1 MISFPTAIAEF
12 SSSKYFQRQ
21 AERFGGKIG
30 DKIGTFLST
39 GNIISSSGLD
49 LMQVSGYTIVAE
61 RLNIFRYMS
70 HFQSV
75 HRGQF
80 FTTMKTTTVRK
91 LLPES
96 WGFLCPV
103 HTPDGSPCG
112 LLNHLSREA
121 VLLAYP
127 TSERLPTTSAG
138 LLKETNSKC
147 PWAEVSDNSL
157 HKLFSSLG
165 MVSAGAGAGDGEI
178 ILGPEYIPVVV
189 DGIVFGGIR
198 EKDASEFV
206 RNLRLLKLTQTETHV
221 KLGMCETYISI

>member
-1 MISFPTAIAEF
+1 MNHELLLPGHLMTMIVKEKLEECLKNVKAAVSRDYNLNKNKAIAEINSNPTKF
-12 SSSKYFQRQ
+12 FQRHFD
-21 AERFGGKIG
+21 RNGGSLGTKIH
-30 DKIGTFLST
+30 TFIST
-39 GNIISSSGLD
+39 GNIVSSTGLD

-112 LLNHLSREA
+112 LLNHMAREA
-121 VLLAYP
+121 AIVAFP
-127 TSERLPTTSAG
+127 TDLRLPTTPRGKIRIEALG
-138 LLKETNSKC
+138 RY
-147 PWAEVSDNSL
+147 VDNSCF
-157 HKLFSSLG
+157 LF
-165 MVSAGAGAGDGEI
+165 
-178 ILGPEYIPVVV
+178 
-189 DGIVFGGIR
+189 
-198 EKDASEFV
+198 
-206 RNLRLLKLTQTETHV
+206 
-221 KLGMCETYISI
+221 

>member
-1 MISFPTAIAEF
+1 MYNIPVSTEF
-12 SSSKYFQRQ
+12 STSKYFQRQ
-21 AERFGGKIG
+21 ADRFGGRIG

-39 GNIISSSGLD
+39 GNIISSTGLD

-121 VLLAYP
+121 VILAYP
-127 TSERLPTTSAG
+127 TNDRMPTTSSG
-138 LLKETNSKC
+138 LLRETNKKC
-147 PWAEVSDNSL
+147 PWAKVSDTSL
-157 HKLFSSLG
+157 HTLLSSLG
-165 MVSAGAGAGDGEI
+165 MIAAGTGAGDGEI
-178 ILGPEYIPVVV
+178 ILNPSYIPVVV
-189 DGIVFGGIR
+189 DGVVFGGIP
-198 EKDASEFV
+198 ETETSAFV
-206 RNLRLLKLTQTETHV
+206 HNLRLLKLTQDDVGV
-221 KLGMCETYISI
+221 KLGMLIVS